1 MRHHGAEMQEGLL
14 AQPVFT
20 VGERT
25 YRWQDVVAAG
35 RRWSSWAAV
44 EARTREGIAC
54 RLRAE
59 ETGDPLTPDEV
70 GQAAAEFRYERHL
83 LSADELEGWLARW
96 GLSLPY
102 WMEWVRR
109 SLLRKRWA
117 AQLSTIT
124 AAVGT
129 DEVAEFVATEA
140 VCSGALEQI
149 AAKLAERAAVADAM
163 DEATDAGSMDD
174 AFQRFCASAAS
185 PQAIEREVHAQH
197 VDWLRIECR
206 WLAHEQEDVVRE
218 AALCVRE
225 DGRDLARVA
234 ADAGAHV
241 AQDRIYLE
249 TAEPALRGHLLGARR
264 GDLLG
269 PLALAQEF
277 RLIEVVDKLA
287 PSAEDPEIRDRA
299 TRVLVRRAVQGEV
312 VNRVRWHEHVQG

>member
-1 MRHHGAEMQEGLL
+1 MQEALL

-20 VGERT
+20 VDERT
-25 YRWQDVVAAG
+25 YRWHDVVAAG
-35 RRWSSWAAV
+35 RRWSAWTAV

-54 RLRAE
+54 RRRAE
-59 ETGDPLTPDEV
+59 EAGDPLTPDEV
-70 GQAAAEFRYERHL
+70 GKAAADFRYERRL
-83 LSADELEGWLARW
+83 LSADELEGWLSRW
-96 GLSLPY
+96 ELSLPY

-109 SLLRKRWA
+109 TLLRKRWV
-117 AQLSTIT
+117 AQLSTLT
-124 AAVGT
+124 ARYAVGN

-149 AAKLAERAAVADAM
+149 AAMLAERAAVADAM
-163 DEATDAGSMDD
+163 DEATDTSELSTMDD
-174 AFQRFCASAAS
+174 AFQRFCAAAAS

-234 ADAGAHV
+234 ADAGAHL
-241 AQDRIYLE
+241 AHDRIYLE

-269 PLALAQEF
+269 PLALAREY
-277 RLIEVVDKLA
+277 RLIEVVEKLA
-287 PSAEDPEIRDRA
+287 PSAEDPEIRERA
-299 TRVLVRRAVQGEV
+299 ARVLVRRAVQGEV
-312 VNRVRWHEHVQG
+312 VNRVRWHEHLQG